1 MQASSSDSQAGAGGK
16 GGSRE
21 PSFLQQDACSR
32 PSAFPAAGRQG
43 KREGSAALAQPSGGA
58 SLPLRLLLPRPEM
71 TFSGGTGRE
80 GLWVRL
86 QLRLPPSR
94 DA

>member
-71 TFSGGTGRE
+71 NFLGRQRAR
-80 GLWVRL
+80 GALGQAPAPTPTV
-86 QLRLPPSR
+86 S
-94 DA
+94 